1 MDDALRLTDD
11 LHDLYLRFLDSEL
24 PLRHPAL
31 QRERRRLFAQDGVIR
46 QTPLIEFVPRYE
58 AAMTLAEACSELP
71 VDSDLAQFASCGL
84 FPAGRSLYRHQ
95 FEALAA
101 VVRDRKHMVIA
112 TGTGSGKTESFLLP
126 LFSSLLTE
134 SRKWQAERPRAIR
147 ALLLYPLN
155 ALAEDQM
162 SRLRKALDGVDDGT
176 GSMGARTWLTKHR
189 PDRFYFGRY
198 NSHTPVS
205 GERTSTKRG
214 ELARRRQQLQDQ
226 FSVAAR
232 GVSADSRYQVP
243 CLEAD
248 SGEMW
253 DRWSMQESPPD
264 VLATNYSMLNIMLRR
279 DQEASMFDAT
289 RDWLASDAANVFHL
303 VVDELHGYRG
313 TPGTEVAALLRLLLD
328 RLGLTPESNQ
338 VRFLASSASLSDTA
352 PLDFLADFFGAAADA
367 FSLIRPA
374 VSHVVPVSTPLRG
387 LGSAFEALNACDEFT
402 VRDLREPADKLQIPV
417 DESTSVATAA
427 AGILQE
433 SKIIDSIL
441 GHETQTFTPE
451 ELSQHLFGEHSSAAV
466 RGVLRL
472 LAIARTQEEP
482 PTAPLPFRLHAMFR
496 NIVGLW
502 ACANPEC
509 AHAEP
514 AAADE
519 PPRPCGRLYAQPRL
533 ICDCGARVLDV
544 LFCRDCG
551 EVYLGG
557 YRNLRRTEAATSEEY
572 LVHDQPE
579 FDVVNPVLNFD
590 RRYARYG
597 IVWPG
602 YGERPKCREQWN
614 LSPGIEQ
621 PGDNGESVRIGPTSR
636 SWQPAQLDFAAGQL
650 TLVPVPDERT
660 IWTYRIAEDNQD
672 GHRLSAFPAVCC
684 RCSADRTRSGSH
696 QRREQQRTLHAEP
709 IRSPLTFHRTAV
721 QRVNQIL
728 ADGLMRQLADG
739 ERKLVVFTDS
749 RQDAAKLSAGM
760 ELEHFRD
767 LIRKSLL
774 NQTRNIAGN
783 VAAFLK
789 LRQVGG
795 AQLSDG
801 ERAAARQFQDRNPRI
816 AQAFNNLRDE
826 IDDAEDRRIVEQ
838 TKRSAAGPFSLT
850 ALSRG
855 VQEELLRLGVNPGGP
870 KPSLNEFFPGGNA
883 APQSWTTLVDW
894 SHKPAFRDDLTAVQQ
909 TLRSLIE
916 GRCLQECLRV
926 LFSHHRRSAEFLALG
941 YATVL
946 PTASPTQLPDG
957 IDRATFLKGAAA
969 VIRILGDSG
978 RYSGSDFTFGATN
991 FPRRVSEYLKAAQV
1005 MQGCDDLL
1013 PAYRDF
1019 LKDTAKVMSSTYE
1032 LMPNGIWFD
1041 PATEAV
1047 CWKCSGCGVRHLHA
1061 GLGIC
1066 INCHQPLHS
1075 ASVSTPADHNDY
1087 YGYLAGSGT
1096 TGFRLRCE
1104 ELTGQTS
1111 AEDTVIRQR
1120 QFRGELLATEHQV
1133 CDEIDLLSVTTTM
1146 EAGIDIG
1153 ALQCV
1158 MMGNVPP
1165 RRFNY
1170 QQRVGRA
1177 GRRGQGFSVALTVGR
1192 GRSHDDTYFV
1202 DPRPMVCGENVPAF
1216 LDRGSTSITR
1226 RFLNSEIL
1234 RRFFSDLPPN
1244 VRKEF
1249 KGGVHGEYGTV
1260 QQWNELRPRLTEWIR
1275 SRTDQI
1281 EVILDILWPE
1291 ASFRNRKQ
1299 LLLEW
1304 VAAQLIQQIDAIV
1317 ADDDHYPQTDFS
1329 ERLANAGLLPMF
1341 GFPTRVRL
1349 LYHDEPKRVN
1359 GSGTID
1365 RNLDI
1370 AISQFAPGSETV
1382 KDKRVY
1388 TAVGVAHFV
1397 PAWPKPKAVDGR
1409 GAQGVVWLCRVCGG
1423 VFFDRPAKAGS
1434 ECPLCHERNE
1444 FRSVTTLTPKG
1455 FVTEFG
1461 NHRDY
1466 DGQFD
1471 WRPFASETKLS
1482 SEYFGEF
1489 RRVSGT
1495 SIGSLSDTRS
1505 VMQIND
1511 NARRLFTL
1519 QPLRGSEIRVDS
1531 DTLTGRWKSRVAQQ
1545 PSEKIHVALQS
1556 SRYTDVLLL
1565 RLEETYA
1572 ELELSPATNAGR
1584 VYGRAAFLSWGQ
1596 LLRKMACR
1604 GLDVQPEE
1612 LEVVLRTTSSDTG
1625 ERFEVALLDT
1635 LDNGAGYARHL
1646 ADETQLRTLLLQ
1658 PAGPSGRM
1666 SQQLLRHAEHCDGSC
1681 YDCLRDYG
1689 NSPIHSW
1696 LDWRLAVDV
1705 AGLAMSDPHSPFEVT
1720 LNQPHWHDLP
1730 RRAARML
1737 TAGIPDARTE
1747 QRGEHWIV
1755 SRGGRLRAV
1764 IVHPLWRMD
1773 HPKLQDLSAQLGE
1786 VLDETNLCRLFD
1798 ATRRPGWFL
1807 AK

>member
-1 MDDALRLTDD
+1 MDDALRLADD

-31 QRERRRLFAQDGVIR
+31 QRERRRLFAQDGAIR
-46 QTPLIEFVPRYE
+46 QVPLIEFVPRYE
-58 AAMTLAEACSELP
+58 AAMTLAAACGELP
-71 VDSDLAQFASCGL
+71 VDPDLAKFASCGL
-84 FPAGRSLYRHQ
+84 FPAGRSLYQHQ
-95 FEALAA
+95 FAALAA

-126 LFSSLLTE
+126 LFSSLLAE
-134 SRKWQAERPRAIR
+134 SRRWTASRPRAIR

-162 SRLRKALDGVDDGT
+162 SRLRKALDGVGDDT
-176 GSMGARTWLTKHR
+176 AAVGARTWLADHR

-205 GERTSTKRG
+205 GKKTSTKRG

-226 FSVAAR
+226 FAVAAR
-232 GVSADSRYQVP
+232 GVSSDSRYQVP
-243 CLEAD
+243 CLEVD

-279 DQEASMFDAT
+279 DQEAAMFDAT
-289 RDWLASDAANVFHL
+289 RDWLASDPANVFHL

-328 RLGLTPESNQ
+328 RLGLTPNSDQ

-352 PLDFLADFFGAAADA
+352 PLDFLADFFGAAADTFA
-367 FSLIRPA
+367 LIRPE
-374 VSHVVPVSTPLRG
+374 VSSVVPVSTPLRG
-387 LGSAFEALNACDEFT
+387 HVSALAALNVDREIT
-402 VRDLREPADKLQIPV
+402 VSDLQQPASALQISI
-417 DESTSVATAA
+417 DDSMSVSTAA
-427 AGILQE
+427 AKILQQT
-433 SKIIDSIL
+433 KVIDSIL
-441 GHETQTFTPE
+441 GHTTQTFNVA
-451 ELSQHLFGEHSSAAV
+451 ELSQQLFGEQSATGV
-466 RGVLRL
+466 QGVLKL
-472 LAIARTQEEP
+472 LAVARTQEHP
-482 PTAPLPFRLHAMFR
+482 PAAPLPFRLHAMFR

-502 ACANPEC
+502 ACADPEC
-509 AHAEP
+509 AHAES
-514 AAADE
+514 ATADE

-533 ICDCGARVLDV
+533 ICDCGGRVLDV
-544 LFCRDCG
+544 LFCRYCG

-557 YRNLRRTEAATSEEY
+557 YRNLRQSDAFVAEEF

-579 FDVVNPVLNFD
+579 FDVVNPVLHFD
-590 RRYARYG
+590 RRYAKYG

-602 YGERPKCREQWN
+602 FNERPQCREQWN
-614 LSPGIEQ
+614 LSPAIEQ
-621 PGDNGESVRIGPTSR
+621 SADNGESEKVGAIPR
-636 SWQPAQLDFAAGQL
+636 SWEPVHLDVAAGRL
-650 TLVPVPDERT
+650 TPVAVPDARST
-660 IWTYRIAEDNQD
+660 WTYRVDDHEQD
-672 GHRLSAFPAVCC
+672 GNRLSAFPAHCC
-684 RCSADRTRSGSH
+684 RCSVDKSRVGVMRMREL
-696 QRREQQRTLHAEP
+696 QRAPHAEP
-709 IRSPLTFHRTAV
+709 MRSPLTFHRTAV
-721 QRVNQIL
+721 QRVNQVL

-749 RQDAAKLSAGM
+749 RQDAAKLAAGM

-767 LIRKSLL
+767 LVRKSLL
-774 NQTRNIAGN
+774 AQTRTIAGD

-789 LRQVGG
+789 LRQLG
-795 AQLSDG
+795 AARLSDS
-801 ERAAARQFQDRNPRI
+801 ERAAARKFQERNPRT
-816 AQAFNNLRDE
+816 AQAFNNVRDE
-826 IDDAEDRRIVEQ
+826 IDNADDRRIVDDA
-838 TKRSAAGPFSLT
+838 KRSAQGPFSLT

-855 VQEELLRLGVNPGGP
+855 VQAELLRLGVNPGGP
-870 KPSLNEFFPGGNA
+870 HPSLSEFSPGGSA
-883 APQSWTTLVDW
+883 ERLSWTTLVDW
-894 SHKPAFRDDLTAVQQ
+894 TNRPAFRDDLTEAQN
-909 TLRSLIE
+909 TLRNSIE

-926 LFSHHRRSAEFLALG
+926 LFSHHRRSAEFIGLG

-946 PTASPTQLPDG
+946 PTADPNQLPDG
-957 IDRATFLKGAAA
+957 LDRDTFLNGAAA
-969 VIRILGDSG
+969 LIRILGDAG
-978 RYSGSDFTFGATN
+978 KYSGSDVSYGSTK
-991 FPRRVSEYLKAAQV
+991 FPRRVCDYLQAAQALR
-1005 MQGCDDLL
+1005 QSSDLL
-1013 PAYRDF
+1013 PAYQDF
-1019 LKDTAKVMSSTYE
+1019 LKENAKAISATYE
-1032 LMPNGIWFD
+1032 LIPYGIWFQ
-1041 PATEAV
+1041 PTPNFL
-1047 CWKCSGCGVRHLHA
+1047 CWECSGCGVRHLHA

-1066 INCHQPLHS
+1066 VHCHQPLD
-1075 ASVSTPADHNDY
+1075 SVPSSKVIDHPDY
-1087 YGYLAGSGT
+1087 YGHLASDGT
-1096 TGFRLRCE
+1096 PGFRLRCE

-1111 AEDTVIRQR
+1111 AEDTAIRQR
-1120 QFRGELLATEHQV
+1120 QFRGELLATEHPS

-1146 EAGIDIG
+1146 EAGVDIG

-1216 LDRGSTSITR
+1216 LDRGSASITR
-1226 RFLNSEIL
+1226 RFLNAEIL
-1234 RRFFSDLPPN
+1234 RRFFNSLPPD
-1244 VRKEF
+1244 VRKAF
-1249 KGGVHGEYGTV
+1249 KGSVHGEYGTV
-1260 QQWNELRPRLTEWIR
+1260 EQWPELRPRLQAWIDAGK
-1275 SRTDQI
+1275 DQI
-1281 EVILDILWPE
+1281 EAILDTLWPE
-1291 ASFRNRKQ
+1291 ETFQDQKRSLAEWAAS
-1299 LLLEW
+1299 
-1304 VAAQLIQQIDAIV
+1304 QLIDQIDATA
-1317 ADDDHYPQTDFS
+1317 ADDDHFPQTDFS

-1349 LYHDEPKRVN
+1349 LYHDEPKRLN
-1359 GSGTID
+1359 GPGTID
-1365 RNLDI
+1365 RTLDI

-1388 TAVGVAHFV
+1388 TAVGVAHYV

-1409 GAQGVVWLCRVCGG
+1409 GAQGTVWLCRACGG
-1423 VFFDRPAKAGS
+1423 VFFDRPAKAKAG
-1434 ECPLCHERNE
+1434 CPLCRERNQ
-1444 FRSVTTLTPKG
+1444 FRPVTTLTPKG

-1489 RRVSGT
+1489 QRVADT
-1495 SIGSLSDTRS
+1495 SISSLSDTRS

-1511 NARRLFTL
+1511 NARRLFSL
-1519 QPLRGSEIRVDS
+1519 QPLRGSEIWVDP
-1531 DTLTGRWKSRVAQQ
+1531 DAVTGRWRSRVANQSREQ
-1545 PSEKIHVALQS
+1545 MQLALQS

-1565 RLEETYA
+1565 RLEETYGD
-1572 ELELSPATNAGR
+1572 LELSPATSAGR

-1596 LLRKMACR
+1596 LLRKMACL

-1612 LEVVLRTTSSDTG
+1612 LQVVLRTTASDLG

-1646 ADETQLRTLLLQ
+1646 ADANHLQELLLQ
-1658 PAGPSGRM
+1658 PAGPSGRIT
-1666 SQQLLRHAEHCDGSC
+1666 QQLLRHAEQCDGSC

-1705 AGLAMSDPHSPFEVT
+1705 ARLAMSDPQSPFEVS
-1720 LNQPHWHDLP
+1720 LNQPHWRDLP
-1730 RRAARML
+1730 QRAARML
-1737 TAGIPDARTE
+1737 TVGIPEAKTE
-1747 QRGEHWIV
+1747 QLGEHWIV
-1755 SRGGRLRAV
+1755 RCDDQIRAV
-1764 IVHPLWRMD
+1764 IIHPLWRLD
-1773 HPKLQDLSAQLGE
+1773 HPQLQDLSLRLGE
-1786 VLDETNLCRLFD
+1786 VLDETNVCRLFD

-1807 AK
+1807 AR